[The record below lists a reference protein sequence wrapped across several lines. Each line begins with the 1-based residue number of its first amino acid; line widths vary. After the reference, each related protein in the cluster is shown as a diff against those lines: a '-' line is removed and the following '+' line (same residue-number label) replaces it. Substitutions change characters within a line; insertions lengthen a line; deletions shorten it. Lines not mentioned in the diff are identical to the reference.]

1 MSTFKHWEHTEYVNK
16 EQYEAFLHH
25 NVPLTPSVQLPYN
38 TAVYVEQSPSE
49 GTKRL
54 EAIYDPVVKGIR
66 QLKSK
71 KEPNRDLRLYQDALM
86 SDHMTV
92 VAVDGLMG
100 TGKTSTCI
108 EFLIEKHLSG
118 GSVRLDGLKYP
129 EDKPDHKLLIAKPSV
144 NADGEEY
151 GFLPGDINEK
161 IQPTLANYIQ
171 YFERN
176 HQLSFDDLR
185 EAGHVE
191 ILPLGFIRGLDAKYM
206 TIVVD
211 ECQNTKELVTVVTR
225 KAKDDSRIFLLG
237 DTSPFQIDRQGNTP
251 DNNGLTHI
259 IDLLTGAPY
268 FQYIEMKSIENI
280 VRSEEV
286 KDIVRRLFKKHGSDP
301 KEWV

>member
-16 EQYEAFLHH
+16 EDYQAFLDH
-25 NVPLTPSVQLPYN
+25 NVPLTPSVSLPYN
-38 TAVYVEQSPSE
+38 TAVYVESPSE
-49 GTKRL
+49 GSKRL
-54 EAIYDPVVKGIR
+54 EGIYDPTVKGIR
-66 QLKSK
+66 KLKSK
-71 KEPNRDLRLYQDALM
+71 KEPNRDLRLYQDAMM

-92 VAVDGLMG
+92 VAVNGLMG

-108 EFLIEKHLSG
+108 EYLISQHLAPTI
-118 GSVRLDGLKYP
+118 SVDGLGAMS
-129 EDKPDHKLLIAKPSV
+129 EHHKLLIAKPSV

-161 IQPTLANYIQ
+161 IQPTLANYVQ

-176 HQLSFDDLR
+176 HQCSFDELR
-185 EAGHVE
+185 EAGVVE
-191 ILPLGFIRGLDAKYM
+191 ILPLGFIRGLDAKNM

-225 KAKDDSRIFLLG
+225 KAKEDSRIFLLG

-251 DNNGLTHI
+251 ENNGLTHI
-259 IDLLTGAPY
+259 IDLLCGASY
-268 FQYIEMKSIENI
+268 FQYIEMTSIENI
-280 VRSEEV
+280 VRSDEV
-286 KDIVRRLFKKHGSDP
+286 KDIVKRLFKKHGSDP